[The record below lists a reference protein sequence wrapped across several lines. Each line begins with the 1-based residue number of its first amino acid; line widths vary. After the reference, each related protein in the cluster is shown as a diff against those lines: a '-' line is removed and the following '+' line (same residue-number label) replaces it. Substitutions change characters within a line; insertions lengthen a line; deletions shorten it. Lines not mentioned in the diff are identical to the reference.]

1 MPLTSLRNDAPR
13 PSPEAS
19 VHGMRRSHA
28 RAAACVSAL
37 PQHRQAPTQPLRR
50 PCRGR
55 RCVRAAAAPAAA
67 PPTADTDIDPPRGDT
82 RGAAL
87 LVEDV
92 LLSVG
97 PEDLLL
103 GAKLRVE
110 PGECVGLVGANG
122 CGKSTLLRCVAGIRQ
137 QDGGN
142 IVVDRNAAVG
152 YLEQTAVSG
161 SNRTVLEE
169 AKSRM
174 AATAAAAALARAE
187 AAAASAEPG
196 QAAAA
201 AAAVTA
207 ALDAFDAAGGPS
219 AERRVASVLDGLG
232 FTRQQWDTPCSQLS
246 GGWQMRVALARL
258 LLSPAGE
265 GAAAPGA
272 GGDAATA
279 AGGGLLLLDEPSNH
293 LDSRATA
300 FLAAFLKRS
309 GAATVLVSHDAQLL
323 DGACDKL
330 VEVRGK
336 SLHVYPGGYA
346 SFAEERARRAAAAL
360 ARAAKIDAQAAK
372 LEGFITRFGA
382 KATKATAAK
391 SKQKAL
397 DKLLEGRDGD
407 AELEAAAA
415 AASDAGPGDA
425 RAVSLSLPPAPPC
438 AADTLILRGASFGFG
453 AQPQLQKVS
462 LTLRRGMRVAVLG
475 PNGEGKSTL
484 LAALAGSLQLRS
496 GERKVGDGASIGV
509 FTQDLAQ
516 TLPPDV
522 IAVEH
527 VLSSARASAPDVTM
541 QTARSVL
548 GALGLRGD
556 AALRRIGDLSGGEKA
571 RVALAAFVLRP
582 ANVLLLDEASNHLD
596 AAALEA
602 LTAAL
607 CSWDGLLLA
616 VTHNAAFAA
625 ALAPN
630 HVVTVAAGGAMLSPA
645 YGELAPHHWG
655 VETAQAQATAVQEA
669 SRAAKAEAAAPGVAA
684 FEARKA
690 VQRQRARLDKL
701 LTLIEAAEQKMAAAE
716 ADAAA
721 AAQAGDSA
729 KAAAAMK
736 LYDKHAAEVEQHFA
750 EAESLEVALAAVVP
764 DE

>member
-1 MPLTSLRNDAPR
+1 
-13 PSPEAS
+13 
-19 VHGMRRSHA
+19 MRRSHA
-28 RAAACVSAL
+28 RAAAYVSGS
-37 PQHRQAPTQPLRR
+37 PQHRPSPRSTHQ

-55 RCVRAAAAPAAA
+55 RAVRAAAAPAA
-67 PPTADTDIDPPRGDT
+67 PPPSADADIAPPRGDT

-103 GAKLRVE
+103 GASLRVE
-110 PGECVGLVGANG
+110 PGECIGLVGANG
-122 CGKSTLLRCVAGIRQ
+122 CGKSTLLRCIAGIRQ
-137 QDGGN
+137 PDGGN
-142 IVVDRNAAVG
+142 VLVNQNAAVG

-161 SNRTVLEE
+161 STRTVLEE

-187 AAAASAEPG
+187 AAAARAEPG

-207 ALDAFDAAGGPS
+207 ALDAFAVAGGPS

-232 FTRQQWDTPCSQLS
+232 FSRSQWDTPCTQLS

-272 GGDAATA
+272 GDAPTA
-279 AGGGLLLLDEPSNH
+279 AGGGLLLLDECVCPHAAWDVCRRLLTPSPNRPSNH

-300 FLAAFLKRS
+300 YLASFLKRS

-330 VEVRGK
+330 VEVRGR
-336 SLHVYPGGYA
+336 SLHVYTGGYA
-346 SFAEERARRAAAAL
+346 SFSEERARRAAQAA
-360 ARAAKIDAQAAK
+360 ARAAKLDAQEAK

-391 SKQKAL
+391 SKEKAL
-397 DKLLEGRDGD
+397 IKLQD
-407 AELEAAAA
+407 ARAADPELEAAAA

-438 AADTLILRGASFGFG
+438 AADTLILRNASFGFG
-453 AQPQLQKVS
+453 AQPQLQRVS
-462 LTLRRGMRVAVLG
+462 LTLRRGMRIAVLG

-556 AALRRIGDLSGGEKA
+556 AALRRIADLSGGEKA

-607 CSWDGLLLA
+607 CDWDGLLLA
-616 VTHNAAFAA
+616 VTHNATFAT

-630 HVVTVAAGGAMLSPA
+630 HVVTVAAGGATLSPA
-645 YGELAPHHWG
+645 YGGELSPHHWG
-655 VETAQAQATAVQEA
+655 VETALAATTAMQQA
-669 SRAAKAEAAAPGVAA
+669 SRAAKAEAAAPGAAA

-701 LTLIEAAEQKMAAAE
+701 LTLIEAAERKMGAAE

-721 AAQAGDSA
+721 AAQAGDSD

-736 LYDKHAAEVEQHFA
+736 LYDTHAAEVEQHFA
-750 EAESLEVALAAVVP
+750 EAETLEVALAGVAP